1 MKKEYECLS
10 DNSIK
15 IARQI
20 GDYLGKITAFLIK
33 WIVIAYIF
41 KIVF

>member
-1 MKKEYECLS
+1 MKKEYERLS
-10 DNSIK
+10 DNSIQ

-20 GDYLGKITAFLIK
+20 GDELGKITAFLIK